1 MNIGA
6 AMKKTTACFTGPRP
20 EKLMTHWNESNPE
33 IQRIKHQLFQTIT
46 ELVTQKG
53 YRLFLCGMARG
64 IDLIAAETV
73 LSVKAML
80 SDVALGAVIPYR
92 EQRFHQPEPW
102 GKRYLAVLQ
111 KCDQVLVLHQT
122 YVPGCLIERNHY
134 MVNNSSHLIAVYN
147 GSPNGGTASTIRYAE
162 KQGIDRTVLHTPL
175 TILREN
181 EPESRFL

>member
-1 MNIGA
+1 MNKGA

-80 SDVALGAVIPYR
+80 SDVTLGAVIPYW

-102 GKRYLAVLQ
+102 RKRYHAVLQ

-134 MVNNSSHLIAVYN
+134 MVDNSSHLIAVYN
-147 GSPNGGTASTIRYAE
+147 GNPNGGTASTIRYAE
-162 KQGIDRTVLHTPL
+162 KQGINRTILHTPL
-175 TILREN
+175 TVLRGN
-181 EPESRFL
+181 EPGNRSL

>member
-1 MNIGA
+1 MNKGV

-20 EKLMTHWNESNPE
+20 EKLMTHWNENSPE
-33 IQRIKHQLFQTIT
+33 IQRIKHQLFATIT

-73 LSVKAML
+73 LSVKTIL
-80 SDVALGAVIPYR
+80 PDSALAAVIPYW

-102 GKRYLAVLQ
+102 RERYQAVLQ
-111 KCDQVLVLHQT
+111 QCDQVLVLHQT

-134 MVNNSSHLIAVYN
+134 MVDNSSHLIAVYN
-147 GSPNGGTASTIRYAE
+147 GNPNGGTASTIRYAE
-162 KQGIDRTVLHTPL
+162 KKGIDRTIIYTPL
-175 TILREN
+175 TVLAES
-181 EPESRFL
+181 EPCNRSF